1 MKRAATIFL
10 IAFAFLAP
18 AALFAQPV
26 APTLTLPA
34 NNSVKVSM
42 APDLVWNS
50 ASMVDS
56 FQLQI
61 ATDTLF
67 TTPLFD
73 TTQGNVNVYTA
84 SGKLNNYVVYY
95 WRVRGKDIIGFG
107 DWSEAGSFRTID
119 KAADAPK
126 LLTPSN
132 NAKSGPI
139 FPDFIWGSVTRA
151 SRYQIQMSSSP
162 NFASNKLDSIVDG
175 GKQLIAYTTNDTLKT
190 DSIYYW
196 RARTE
201 NEVGWGNWSNS
212 ASFSVSFLPPSIPAQ
227 YMPANNS
234 TNQAL
239 NGLIDWS
246 TSSNAT
252 RYRLILATDRNLT
265 NILVRD
271 SLILKSS
278 FQLPIENLLLDS
290 SRDYYWTVAA
300 GNDDDFYSRNSD
312 TFKFS
317 TINLLPP
324 NRPTNISPKTSS
336 VQHSRTPAFVWSDN
350 STFAPDSFYLH
361 VSTFFVFTDTAL
373 LVKTTAPNYTVPSS
387 NPLKQDEVFFWRV
400 AGKNEAG
407 FSPWSYFWNVTTSV
421 KNATKDP
428 FVASMYPNPVSSTS
442 TFEFDLNASQNVRV
456 SVVDITGR
464 EVLNVFEGEL
474 NAQHHSLTFDA
485 SGLPNGSY
493 FIAIAGNNALQALP
507 FIKQ

>member
-10 IAFAFLAP
+10 FAIAFFAP

-26 APTLTLPA
+26 APTLTLPS
-34 NNSVKVSM
+34 NNATKVSM
-42 APDLVWNS
+42 SPDLVWNS

-73 TTQGNVNVYTA
+73 TVQGNINVYTA
-84 SGKLNNYVVYY
+84 GGKLSNYVVYY

-107 DWSEAGSFRTID
+107 DWSLTGSFRTID
-119 KAADAPK
+119 LPAPAPK
-126 LLTPSN
+126 LLNPSSN
-132 NAKSGPI
+132 SKNGPV
-139 FPDFIWGSVTRA
+139 FPDFSWGAVIRA
-151 SRYQIQMSSSP
+151 SRYQVQMSSNS
-162 NFASNKLDSIVDG
+162 NFTINKLDSIVDG
-175 GKQLIAYTTNDTLKT
+175 GRQLIAYTKDTLSK
-190 DSIYYW
+190 DSLYFW
-196 RARTE
+196 RVRTE
-201 NEVGWGNWSNS
+201 NEVGWGDWSNS
-212 ASFSVSFLPPSIPAQ
+212 ASFQVTFLPPSIPAQ
-227 YMPANNS
+227 FMPANNS
-234 TNQAL
+234 TNQTL

-271 SLILKSS
+271 SLLLKSS

-300 GNDDDFYSRNSD
+300 GNDDDYYSRNSD

-324 NRPTNISPKTSS
+324 NRPTNVSPKTSS
-336 VQHSRTPAFVWSDN
+336 VQHSRTPTFVWSDN

-361 VSTFFVFTDTAL
+361 ISTFFVFTDTAL
-373 LVKTTAPNYTVPSS
+373 LAKTTTPNYSVPTN

-400 AGKNEAG
+400 AGKNAAG

-421 KNATKDP
+421 KNATKNP
-428 FVASMYPNPVSSTS
+428 FLANMYPNPVSSTS
-442 TFEFDLNASQNVRV
+442 TFEFELNATQNVRV
-456 SVVDITGR
+456 SVIDITGK
-464 EVLNVFEGEL
+464 EVLNVFEGQL
-474 NAQHHSLTFDA
+474 NAQHHTLTFDA
-485 SGLPNGSY
+485 SSLPNGSY
-493 FIAIAGNNALQALP
+493 FIAIAGSEALQALP